1 MGVYVKKKKYDKD
14 FLRQK
19 KLELNKLTVDNL
31 QPKEK
36 VAIRSRRQLIYPAQP
51 DQSSKRNHLE
61 QENEDLK
68 LKIRELEEQL
78 KDSTNSTMEDCKTK
92 ISTLEEELDQMALQL
107 ADRECE
113 AIELREK
120 LESLEKRKQSD
131 DTMNQLAS
139 RFQENMEKLQA
150 IVDQHQTNFSSTPS
164 RMSASARS
172 DNLKNDCILL
182 VPFHGNISIT
192 RASMRRILIA
202 ARLGKTEKDLNN
214 TVTTILDA
222 FYSPAELAEYS
233 RTGKVCLTKP
243 GTLPKKK
250 FPEDI
255 LNAISG
261 FITSRWS
268 TWHEGAVVEEATVH
282 AAVGHGLLGCHT
294 NTRKRKLRHP
304 DLNVDN
310 ILNEELTRANDSLG
324 M

>member
-1 MGVYVKKKKYDKD
+1 
-14 FLRQK
+14 
-19 KLELNKLTVDNL
+19 
-31 QPKEK
+31 
-36 VAIRSRRQLIYPAQP
+36 
-51 DQSSKRNHLE
+51 
-61 QENEDLK
+61 
-68 LKIRELEEQL
+68 
-78 KDSTNSTMEDCKTK
+78 MEDCKTK

-164 RMSASARS
+164 RMSASASSSPRGCNP
-172 DNLKNDCILL
+172 DEVM

-233 RTGKVCLTKP
+233 RTGKVCPTKP
-243 GTLPKKK
+243 GTLPKRN
-250 FPEDI
+250 F
-255 LNAISG
+255 LRIS
-261 FITSRWS
+261 
-268 TWHEGAVVEEATVH
+268 
-282 AAVGHGLLGCHT
+282 
-294 NTRKRKLRHP
+294 
-304 DLNVDN
+304 
-310 ILNEELTRANDSLG
+310 
-324 M
+324 

>member
-1 MGVYVKKKKYDKD
+1 
-14 FLRQK
+14 
-19 KLELNKLTVDNL
+19 
-31 QPKEK
+31 
-36 VAIRSRRQLIYPAQP
+36 
-51 DQSSKRNHLE
+51 
-61 QENEDLK
+61 
-68 LKIRELEEQL
+68 
-78 KDSTNSTMEDCKTK
+78 
-92 ISTLEEELDQMALQL
+92 
-107 ADRECE
+107 
-113 AIELREK
+113 
-120 LESLEKRKQSD
+120 
-131 DTMNQLAS
+131 MNQLAS

-164 RMSASARS
+164 RMSASASSSPRGCNP
-172 DNLKNDCILL
+172 DEVM

-233 RTGKVCLTKP
+233 RTGKVCPTKP

-282 AAVGHGLLGCHT
+282 AAVGHRLLGCHT

-304 DLNVDN
+304 DLNVDD